1 MKSNLITFYQFF
13 DPEDRGNIELSEFI
27 TILREVTS
35 KIDMKDQEKNDK
47 KSLLFDMFLDNL
59 YYSGVIK
66 RDSEIVNMEN
76 LRQCLISRNIS
87 PLDIMDLIIEIL

>member
-1 MKSNLITFYQFF
+1 M
-13 DPEDRGNIELSEFI
+13 SEFI